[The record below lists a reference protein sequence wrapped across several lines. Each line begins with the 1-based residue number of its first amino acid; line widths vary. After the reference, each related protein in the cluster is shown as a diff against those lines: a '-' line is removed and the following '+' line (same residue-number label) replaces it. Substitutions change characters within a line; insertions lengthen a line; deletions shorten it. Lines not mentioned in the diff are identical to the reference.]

1 MALRQRETKLNL
13 FLNSVLG
20 ERTPGERRDWRDIKD
35 TSKTSIS
42 AVEQH
47 DASRRVSRETPIRH
61 RRGRKERI
69 LRKNLEKVRF
79 IKVKEIHPDAPL
91 PHLARKQST
100 RFNISE
106 KNPEKLHE
114 RKHHQTGSTS
124 MNDAISLVLRLL
136 SALPRH
142 APSLG
147 HDRGCD
153 AMSSRW
159 NTMIK

>member
-1 MALRQRETKLNL
+1 MQRRRLRRLNL
-13 FLNSVLG
+13 FLISRLG
-20 ERTPGERRDWRDIKD
+20 KRTPGERRDWRDIKD
-35 TSKTSIS
+35 TSIKTAAS
-42 AVEQH
+42 ALERH

-61 RRGRKERI
+61 RRGRKEKI

-91 PHLARKQST
+91 PHFSRRKST

-106 KNPEKLHE
+106 KKDEKLHG
-114 RKHHQTGSTS
+114 RKHHKTGSTS
-124 MNDAISLVLRLL
+124 MNDAINLVPRLL
-136 SALPRH
+136 SHLPRH

-147 HDRGCD
+147 HGRSCNDI
-153 AMSSRW
+153 SSRW